1 MAAETLE
8 LAVLRSPGGWRVVG
22 PNGSWRK
29 FDYRVDAEEVGVLQ
43 RPMSC
48 VVAAVAGF
56 IPVQFGT
63 EQAMTIMCARRG
75 SRGRRV
81 LAPARTPAGSARPY
95 LQRLECFGALQEAD
109 VSALEARLGQVETF
123 MPGKVM
129 ELVGEPPMFLVS
141 GWACLAQSLRDGRRQ
156 ILTFLLPG
164 DGVGFDLLTRPQ
176 RAVQAIALTRLTVR
190 YAQPGFIPGTERLSR
205 GFAGSA
211 AAQQGRLIDHLVSL
225 GRRTSYERMAHLI
238 LELHGRLSEIGETR
252 GESFRLPIKQEILA
266 DALGLSLVH
275 VNRTLRQLRRDR
287 LIALRGAEMAILD
300 RRALEQAS
308 DRRTL

>member
-1 MAAETLE
+1 M
-8 LAVLRSPGGWRVVG
+8 V
-22 PNGSWRK
+22 
-29 FDYRVDAEEVGVLQ
+29 
-43 RPMSC
+43 
-48 VVAAVAGF
+48 
-56 IPVQFGT
+56 
-63 EQAMTIMCARRG
+63 
-75 SRGRRV
+75 
-81 LAPARTPAGSARPY
+81 APARVPAGSGRPY

-109 VSALEARLGQVETF
+109 VTALEARLGRVETF

-164 DGVGFDLLTRPQ
+164 DGVGFDLLTRS
-176 RAVQAIALTRLTVR
+176 RGVQAVALTRLTVR
-190 YAQPGFIPGTERLSR
+190 FAQPGFLPDTERLSR

-211 AAQQGRLIDHLVSL
+211 ASQQGRVIDHMVSL
-225 GRRTSYERMAHLI
+225 GRRTSYERMAHLV

-275 VNRTLRQLRRDR
+275 VNRTLQQLRRDR
-287 LIALRGAEMAILD
+287 LIDLRGAEMVILD

-308 DRRTL
+308 DQSGCKQGSRRSAATGLHKRPVQTR